1 MPEYDFSDAPA
12 PPRRYQKPAESLE
25 YEFEDNEAL
34 IEGARGRRKKESERI
49 TKGTVRNVGQALTY
63 AFGDELE
70 AGVRS
75 LFEDRTSSDI
85 HKEILAEMQEYR
97 EEFPIASTVQEF
109 GPALAVGGVVTNVGG
124 KAAAKARQAL
134 ARKNGRSQEVI
145 DAAEEVNA
153 GDLVGI
159 GSAEGVAYGYG
170 SGETME
176 QRAQLAILGGV
187 TGLAVGKVVQKMTT
201 PRAQGG
207 MKTPVDENIDAA
219 MDDLNTADTVQQNM
233 LLAQNRKA
241 YEEAER
247 IQDIRLKEAERTDLP
262 SDSPYVMDTPEGAQ
276 ALDVEMDWTIKNLER
291 DPLLPPEPRPD
302 FEGMDFRDTSSP
314 YNRYF
319 SDIRADRPVDNALG
333 QNQKNM
339 TFGEA
344 TNVNELW
351 GAFKTS
357 FANVYD
363 DYMRGVSD
371 VLMSR
376 VSPQVGAVVQR
387 FDETA
392 TRVINKDMDSTKLL
406 DRINP
411 VVQRM
416 EADADIKG
424 IYLDFSA
431 GLLTNRKGEAGW
443 AESHKRLRELMTGKL
458 DDDQIDTM
466 FEWINYSAKKNRENM
481 SHISGADYDPFK
493 TYGATRL
500 TKDAR
505 KRKLANKEEVE
516 EEFGEFDL
524 PLDTANLKRNRGSYT
539 NDAYNGRWN
548 KQKVDPSDYDNPI
561 LTDMQRTFNNERLF
575 QLARIS
581 GFRARPRIVNG
592 NKIPISPQEYLQQY
606 TDDLARRG
614 LDIDAANF
622 ANQKIR
628 EMLTGQQKTMHP
640 LLQALNSFAY
650 LTTLAGPMSAVL
662 NLADIPLTAAK
673 FGSKEMLDT
682 ALTKSNIDLKRLGIN
697 QQTYGEFIGKV
708 NESLGRDRG
717 WMSKV
722 ANNMRELTD
731 FAMKGSGFAA
741 LDAVGK
747 RGVMDAVFEN
757 AVGLAKNGGLKEMWG
772 FYFNPQELAQI
783 QRTLLKHGKDWK
795 KYAPKDAE
803 LMEELLVAGLGQQQL
818 ISAAGRPAG
827 WARNPNARP
836 MWALRGFVIKQQ
848 ALALREVVDNLK
860 AGNTDKAM
868 GFLGRY
874 ALWGAGGYAV
884 INEGRQFLFG
894 DGNATANG
902 MLRGYGDAWAAL
914 LTMNTLGFNDYQ
926 WGKLQTEGLV
936 PTLAKGTI
944 PIGVSR
950 PLDIGKRVVDAIDGE
965 RSPIDPVMNAIP
977 ALKQTTRAVRNVSGM
992 LDTDF
997 TNDVNGVTEYL
1008 LRSKSQFKKDQ
1019 GG

>member
-1 MPEYDFSDAPA
+1 MPKYDFSDAPA
-12 PPRRYQKPAESLE
+12 NTEREAIEYTFDDLEDYHSEGRARRRDETLE
-25 YEFEDNEAL
+25 VA
-34 IEGARGRRKKESERI
+34 
-49 TKGTVRNVGQALTY
+49 KGTARNVGQAVTY

-75 LFEDRTSSDI
+75 LFEGRTSSDI

-97 EEFPIASTVQEF
+97 EEFPVASTVQEF
-109 GPALAVGGVVTNVGG
+109 LPALAVGGVVANAGG
-124 KAAAKARQAL
+124 KAAAKVRQRAAR
-134 ARKNGRSQEVI
+134 RDNPTDEVLDEAPEI
-145 DAAEEVNA
+145 NA
-153 GDLVGI
+153 GDLVGL
-159 GSAEGVAYGYG
+159 GSAEGIAYGYG

-176 QRAQLAILGGV
+176 QRAQLAIMGGV

-219 MDDLNTADTVQQNM
+219 MDDLNTGDTVQQNM

-262 SDSPYVMDTPEGAQ
+262 SDSPYTMDTPEGYE
-276 ALDVEMDWTIKNLER
+276 ALKAEMDWTVRNMER

-302 FEGMDFRDTSSP
+302 FEGMDFRDTSSS

-319 SDIRADRPVDNALG
+319 SDIRGDRPVDNALG

-376 VSPQVGAVVQR
+376 VSPQVGALVQR
-387 FDETA
+387 SDETA
-392 TRVINKDMDSTKLL
+392 TRVINVDMDSTKLL

-411 VVQRM
+411 VIQRM
-416 EADADIKG
+416 ESDADIKG

-431 GLLTNRKGEAGW
+431 GLLTNKKGEAGW
-443 AESHKRLRELMTGKL
+443 AESHRRLRELMEGKL
-458 DDDQIDTM
+458 DDDQIETM
-466 FEWINYSAKKNRENM
+466 FEWINYSTKKNRENM
-481 SHISGADYDPFK
+481 SHISRANFDPFK
-493 TYGATRL
+493 TYGATKL
-500 TKDAR
+500 TKEAK
-505 KRKLANKEEVE
+505 KRKVQQKEELE

-524 PLDTANLKRNRGSYT
+524 PMDTGVLKRTRGSYT

-548 KQKVDPSDYDNPI
+548 KQKVDPSDYENPI
-561 LTDMQRTFNNERLF
+561 ITDMQRTFNNERLF
-575 QLARIS
+575 QIARIS
-581 GFRARPRIVNG
+581 GFKARPKIKNG
-592 NKIPISPQEYLQQY
+592 NTIPVSPQEYLQQF

-682 ALTKSNIDLKRLGIN
+682 ALTKSSLDLKRMGIN

-772 FYFNPQELAQI
+772 FYFNPQELAAI

-803 LMEELLVAGLGQQQL
+803 LVEELLVAGLGQQQL

-848 ALALREVVDNLK
+848 ALALREVVDNIK

-874 ALWGAGGYAV
+874 AMWGAGGYAV

-926 WGKLQTEGLV
+926 WGKLQTEGLAT
-936 PTLAKGTI
+936 TLAKGTI
-944 PIGVSR
+944 PIGISR
-950 PLDIGKRVVDAIDGE
+950 PLDIGKRVIDAIDGE
-965 RSPIDPVMNAIP
+965 RSPIDPVMNAVP
-977 ALKQTTRAVRNVSGM
+977 ALKQTTRGVRNLTGM
-992 LDTDF
+992 LNTDI
-997 TNDVNGVTEYL
+997 TNDVNALTEEL
-1008 LRSKSQFKKDQ
+1008 LQSKSQWKKDQ
-1019 GG
+1019 EG

>member
-1 MPEYDFSDAPA
+1 MPKFQRPQPKSYKMDLLGAAEAAQAQVDETRAFNTGVANSIVGGLTFNTGDEIRNAIMAGITGERYENIRADYLDKQEFFEQGNGTAALLAEFIPA
-12 PPRRYQKPAESLE
+12 IA
-25 YEFEDNEAL
+25 
-34 IEGARGRRKKESERI
+34 
-49 TKGTVRNVGQALTY
+49 TGTVFA
-63 AFGDELE
+63 
-70 AGVRS
+70 
-75 LFEDRTSSDI
+75 
-85 HKEILAEMQEYR
+85 K
-97 EEFPIASTVQEF
+97 
-109 GPALAVGGVVTNVGG
+109 GGA
-124 KAAAKARQAL
+124 KLAAKTRQKL
-134 ARKNGRSQEVI
+134 TKN
-145 DAAEEVNA
+145 DAAEATA
-153 GDLVGI
+153 GDFVTI
-159 GSAEGVAYGYG
+159 GGAEGTLYGAG
-170 SGETME
+170 SGETIE
-176 QRAQLAILGGV
+176 DRAQLALLGG
-187 TGLAVGKVVQKMTT
+187 TAGLVGGKIIDKITKPRAKGGLKT
-201 PRAQGG
+201 PR
-207 MKTPVDENIDAA
+207 DEQIDAE
-219 MDDLNTADTVQQNM
+219 MDELNVADTAQQNM

-241 YEEAER
+241 LEEAQR
-247 IQDIRLKEAERTDLP
+247 IRELRLREAERTDLP
-262 SDSPYVMDTPEGAQ
+262 SDSPYTMDTPEGAA
-276 ALDVEMDWTIKNLER
+276 ALNAEMDWTIRNMER

-302 FEGMDFRDTSSP
+302 FEDMPFRDMSSP

-371 VLMSR
+371 VLMAR
-376 VSPQVGAVVQR
+376 VSPQVGALVQR
-387 FDETA
+387 FDEKA
-392 TRVINKDMDSTKLL
+392 TRKINVDMDSTQLL
-406 DRINP
+406 ERINP
-411 VVQRM
+411 IIQRM
-416 EADADIKG
+416 EADEEIKG

-431 GLLTNRKGEAGW
+431 GLLSQAKNPQRAW
-443 AESHKRLRELMTGKL
+443 FESHKRLRELMTGKL
-458 DDDQIDTM
+458 DESQIDTM
-466 FEWINYSAKKNRENM
+466 FEWIDYSAQNNRKNLSAVANTEF
-481 SHISGADYDPFK
+481 DPFK
-493 TYGATRL
+493 TYGATKL
-500 TKDAR
+500 TKEAAERVKAAKEAPDAD
-505 KRKLANKEEVE
+505 
-516 EEFGEFDL
+516 EFGEFDL
-524 PLDTANLKRNRGSYT
+524 PMDRGTLKRTRGSYLD
-539 NDAYNGRWN
+539 DAYNARTGRDRP
-548 KQKVDPSDYDNPI
+548 VPSDYENPI
-561 LTDMQRTFNNERLF
+561 LSDMQRTFNNERLY
-575 QLARIS
+575 QLANLS
-581 GFRARPRIVNG
+581 GFRARNRIVNG
-592 NKIPISPQEYLQQY
+592 QKVPVTPQEYLQQF
-606 TDDLARRG
+606 TDDLKRRG
-614 LDIDAANF
+614 LDADAADF

-650 LTTLAGPMSAVL
+650 LTTLAGPMSAIL
-662 NLADIPLTAAK
+662 NVADIPLTAAK

-682 ALTKSNIDLKRLGIN
+682 ALTKSPLDLRRMGLN
-697 QQTYGEFIGKV
+697 LQTYGEFIGKV

-747 RGVMDAVFEN
+747 RGVMDAVMEN
-757 AVGLAKNGGLKEMWG
+757 AQGLAKRNGGLDEMWG
-772 FYFNPQELAQI
+772 FYFNPQEIQI
-783 QRTLLKHGKDWK
+783 IRGALNKHGKDWK
-795 KYAPKDAE
+795 KYSPREAE
-803 LMEELLVAGLGQQQL
+803 LVEELLVAGLGQQQL

-914 LTMNTLGFNDYQ
+914 LTANTLGFNDYQ
-926 WGKLQTEGLV
+926 WGKLQTEGLATTV
-936 PTLAKGTI
+936 AKGMI
-944 PIGVSR
+944 PIGISR
-950 PLDIGKRVVDAIDGE
+950 PLDIGKLTVDAIDGE
-965 RSPIDPVMNAIP
+965 NSAIAPVMNAIP
-977 ALKQTTRAVRNVSGM
+977 ALKQTTRAVRNVSGL

-1008 LRSKSQFKKDQ
+1008 LRSRSQFQKDQ

>member
-1 MPEYDFSDAPA
+1 MPKYDFSDAPA
-12 PPRRYQKPAESLE
+12 NTEREAIEYTFDDLEDYHSEGRARRRDETLE
-25 YEFEDNEAL
+25 VA
-34 IEGARGRRKKESERI
+34 
-49 TKGTVRNVGQALTY
+49 KGTARNVGQAVTY

-75 LFEDRTSSDI
+75 LFEGRTSSDI

-97 EEFPIASTVQEF
+97 EEFPVASTVQEF
-109 GPALAVGGVVTNVGG
+109 LPALAVGGVVANAGG
-124 KAAAKARQAL
+124 KAAAKVRQRAAR
-134 ARKNGRSQEVI
+134 RDNPTDEVLDEAPEI
-145 DAAEEVNA
+145 NA
-153 GDLVGI
+153 GDLVGL
-159 GSAEGVAYGYG
+159 GSAEGIAYGYG

-176 QRAQLAILGGV
+176 QRAQLAIMGGV

-219 MDDLNTADTVQQNM
+219 MDDLNTGDTVQQNM

-262 SDSPYVMDTPEGAQ
+262 SDSPYTMDTPEGYE
-276 ALDVEMDWTIKNLER
+276 ALKAEMDWTVRNMER

-302 FEGMDFRDTSSP
+302 FEGMDFRDTSSS

-319 SDIRADRPVDNALG
+319 SDIRGDRPVDNALG

-376 VSPQVGAVVQR
+376 VSPQVGALVQR
-387 FDETA
+387 SDETA
-392 TRVINKDMDSTKLL
+392 TRVINVDMDSTKLL

-411 VVQRM
+411 VIQRM
-416 EADADIKG
+416 ESDADIKG

-431 GLLTNRKGEAGW
+431 GLLTNKKGEAGW
-443 AESHKRLRELMTGKL
+443 AESHRRLRELMEGKL
-458 DDDQIDTM
+458 DDDQIETM
-466 FEWINYSAKKNRENM
+466 FEWINYSTKKNRENM
-481 SHISGADYDPFK
+481 SHISRANFDPFK
-493 TYGATRL
+493 TYGATKL
-500 TKDAR
+500 TKEAK
-505 KRKLANKEEVE
+505 KRKVQQKEELE

-524 PLDTANLKRNRGSYT
+524 PMDTGVLKRTRGSYT

-548 KQKVDPSDYDNPI
+548 KQKVDPSDYENPI

-575 QLARIS
+575 QIARIS
-581 GFRARPRIVNG
+581 GFKARPKIKNG
-592 NKIPISPQEYLQQY
+592 NTIPVSPQEYLQQF

-682 ALTKSNIDLKRLGIN
+682 ALTKSSLDLKRMGIN

-772 FYFNPQELAQI
+772 FYFNPQELAAI

-803 LMEELLVAGLGQQQL
+803 LVEELLVAGLGQQQL

-848 ALALREVVDNLK
+848 ALALREVVDNIK

-874 ALWGAGGYAV
+874 AMWGAGGYAV

-926 WGKLQTEGLV
+926 WGKLQTEGLAT
-936 PTLAKGTI
+936 TLAKGTI
-944 PIGVSR
+944 PIGISR
-950 PLDIGKRVVDAIDGE
+950 PLDIGKRVIDAIDGE
-965 RSPIDPVMNAIP
+965 RSPIDPVMNAVP
-977 ALKQTTRAVRNVSGM
+977 ALKQTTRGVRNLTGM
-992 LDTDF
+992 LNTDI
-997 TNDVNGVTEYL
+997 TNDVNALTEEL
-1008 LRSKSQFKKDQ
+1008 LQSKSQWKKDQ
-1019 GG
+1019 EG

>member
-1 MPEYDFSDAPA
+1 MPTYDFSDAPA
-12 PPRRYQKPAESLE
+12 PPRRYQKSAEPIE
-25 YEFEDNEAL
+25 YEFEGNEEL
-34 IEGARGRRKKESERI
+34 LESARGRRKEESERI
-49 TKGTVRNVGQALTY
+49 TKGTVRNVGQAVTY

-75 LFEDRTSSDI
+75 LFEGRTSSDI

-97 EEFPIASTVQEF
+97 EDFPVASTVQEF
-109 GPALAVGGVVTNVGG
+109 MPALAVGGVVANVG
-124 KAAAKARQAL
+124 AKVGTKVRPWA
-134 ARKNGRSQEVI
+134 ARKNGRDQDVI
-145 DAAEEVNA
+145 DAAEEINT
-153 GDLVGI
+153 GDLVAV
-159 GSAEGVAYGYG
+159 GSAEGIAYGYG

-176 QRAQLAILGGV
+176 QRAQLAIMGGL
-187 TGLAVGKVVQKMTT
+187 TGLAVGKVVEKMTKPLT
-201 PRAQGG
+201 QGG

-219 MDDLNTADTVQQNM
+219 MDDLNAGDTAQQNM

-262 SDSPYVMDTPEGAQ
+262 SDSPYTMDTPEGAQ
-276 ALDVEMDWTIKNLER
+276 ALDAEMEWTIRNMER

-302 FEGMDFRDTSSP
+302 FEAMDFRDTNSP

-319 SDIRADRPVDNALG
+319 SDIRGDRPVDNALG

-351 GAFKTS
+351 GALKTS

-376 VSPQVGAVVQR
+376 VSPQVGALVQR
-387 FDETA
+387 SDETA
-392 TRVINKDMDSTKLL
+392 TRKINVDMDSTKLL

-411 VVQRM
+411 VIQRM
-416 EADADIKG
+416 ESDADIKG

-431 GLLTNRKGEAGW
+431 GLLTNKKGEAGW
-443 AESHKRLRELMTGKL
+443 AESHSKLRELMTGKL

-466 FEWINYSAKKNRENM
+466 FEWINYSTKKNRENM
-481 SHISGADYDPFK
+481 SHISRADFDPFR
-493 TYGATRL
+493 TYGATKL
-500 TKDAR
+500 TKEAK
-505 KRKLANKEEVE
+505 KRKIKEKEEIE
-516 EEFGEFDL
+516 DEFGEFDL
-524 PLDTANLKRNRGSYT
+524 PMDTAVLKRTRGSYT
-539 NDAYNGRWN
+539 NDAYNGQW
-548 KQKVDPSDYDNPI
+548 KKKKVDPADYENPI
-561 LTDMQRTFNNERLF
+561 LTDMQRTFNNERLY
-575 QLARIS
+575 QIARIS
-581 GFRARPRIVNG
+581 GFKARPRIVNG
-592 NKIPISPQEYLQQY
+592 NKVPVSPQEYLQQF

-682 ALTKSNIDLKRLGIN
+682 ALTKSNIDLKRMGIN

-772 FYFNPQELAQI
+772 FYFNPQELAAI

-803 LMEELLVAGLGQQQL
+803 LIEELLVAGLGQQQL

-848 ALALREVVDNLK
+848 ALALREVVDNIK
-860 AGNTDKAM
+860 AGNTEKAM

-874 ALWGAGGYAV
+874 AMWGAGGYAV

-926 WGKLQTEGLV
+926 WGKLQTEGLAT
-936 PTLAKGTI
+936 TLAKGTI

-950 PLDIGKRVVDAIDGE
+950 PLEIGKRIIDAVDGE
-965 RSPIDPVMNAIP
+965 RSPIDPVMNAVP
-977 ALKQTTRAVRNVSGM
+977 ALKQTTRGVRNVTGM
-992 LDTDF
+992 LDMPLS
-997 TNDVNGVTEYL
+997 NDVNEVTEYL

-1019 GG
+1019 EG

>member
-1 MPEYDFSDAPA
+1 MPKFQRPEP
-12 PPRRYQKPAESLE
+12 KPYKINLLGAAEAAQAQVDE
-25 YEFEDNEAL
+25 ENAFNAGL
-34 IEGARGRRKKESERI
+34 INSAIGG
-49 TKGTVRNVGQALTY
+49 LT
-63 AFGDELE
+63 FNTGDELRAAIMSSVTGE
-70 AGVRS
+70 QYENIRAEY
-75 LFEDRTSSDI
+75 LDKQEFFEQGNGTAAL
-85 HKEILAEMQEYR
+85 LAE
-97 EEFPIASTVQEF
+97 FI
-109 GPALAVGGVVTNVGG
+109 PALVTGTAFAKGGA
-124 KAAAKARQAL
+124 KIAAKTRQKIT
-134 ARKNGRSQEVI
+134 KN
-145 DAAEEVNA
+145 DAAEA
-153 GDLVGI
+153 TRGDYIGI
-159 GSAEGVAYGYG
+159 GGAEGTVYGAG
-170 SGETME
+170 SGDTMQE
-176 QRAQLAILGGV
+176 RAQLAIMGGV
-187 TGLAVGKVVQKMTT
+187 AGVVGGKIIDKMTAPRAKGGLKT
-201 PRAQGG
+201 PR
-207 MKTPVDENIDAA
+207 DEQIDAE

-262 SDSPYVMDTPEGAQ
+262 SDSPYTMDTPEGAQ
-276 ALDVEMDWTIKNLER
+276 ALNAEMEWTIRNLER
-291 DPLLPPEPRPD
+291 DPLQPPEPRPD
-302 FEGMDFRDTSSP
+302 FEAMDFRDTSSP

-319 SDIRADRPVDNALG
+319 SDIRGDRPVDNALG

-376 VSPQVGAVVQR
+376 VSPQVGALVQR
-387 FDETA
+387 SDETA
-392 TRVINKDMDSTKLL
+392 TRVINVDMDSTKLL

-411 VVQRM
+411 VIQRM
-416 EADADIKG
+416 ESDADIKG

-431 GLLTNRKGEAGW
+431 GLLTNKKGEAGW
-443 AESHKRLRELMTGKL
+443 AESHKRLRELMVGKL

-481 SHISGADYDPFK
+481 SHISRANFDPFK
-493 TYGATRL
+493 TYGATKL
-500 TKDAR
+500 TKEAK
-505 KRKLANKEEVE
+505 KRKIEKKQEIED
-516 EEFGEFDL
+516 EFGEFDL
-524 PLDTANLKRNRGSYT
+524 PMDTGVLKRTRGSYT

-548 KQKVDPSDYDNPI
+548 KQRVDPSDYENPI

-575 QLARIS
+575 QIARIS
-581 GFRARPRIVNG
+581 GFKARPRIVNG
-592 NKIPISPQEYLQQY
+592 NKVPVSPQEYLQQF

-682 ALTKSNIDLKRLGIN
+682 ALTKSNIDLKRMGIN

-757 AVGLAKNGGLKEMWG
+757 AMGLARRDGGLDEMWG
-772 FYFNPQELAQI
+772 FYFNPQELAAI
-783 QRTLLKHGKDWK
+783 RKTLLKHGKDWK

-803 LMEELLVAGLGQQQL
+803 LVEELLVAGLGQQQL

-848 ALALREVVDNLK
+848 ALALREVVDNIK

-874 ALWGAGGYAV
+874 AMWGAGGYAV

-936 PTLAKGTI
+936 TTLAKGTI
-944 PIGVSR
+944 PIGLSR
-950 PLDIGKRVVDAIDGE
+950 PLDIGGRIVDAIDGE
-965 RSPIDPVMNAIP
+965 RSPIDPVMNAVP
-977 ALKQTTRAVRNVSGM
+977 ALKQTTRGVRNLTGM
-992 LDTDF
+992 LDMPI
-997 TNDVNGVTEYL
+997 TNDVNEMTEYL